1 MSGCFELQPQDGGP
15 RVALA
20 LGETVIGRGP
30 LLGITDRRIS
40 RRHAILEV
48 VGGQLR
54 IKPIH
59 TNPCFYRSSENSQLL
74 PMKTNLWHW
83 LNPGDSFSLLV
94 DKHIFCV
101 VSTHSEMEIECTLR
115 NSQMLDEDDILN
127 EAPKSP
133 VINLLDKT
141 TGTPHLEKTTDITET
156 QTTSTSSMSPVGEC
170 RGLSKQQSH
179 TAQRKRILPAWMLE
193 DLSDQ
198 NLLDPVICGDNSII
212 QGSRKEGICKEK
224 TYINVTQKGRK
235 RISSGNSESVS
246 GGQNAGKKCKDTD
259 QEESVILCK
268 EMPESFSATTL
279 SNPDMHTVKINTQR
293 NEIPIVGLAK
303 VSKHKVMTKGTL
315 TQEDKAVSCAES
327 CSSVQ
332 GKSFH
337 SESQRCHPKS
347 NLEASSSETLQTK
360 ATDSLPQSSQ
370 ENKVKRS
377 SCMYGANCYRKNP
390 VHFQHFSHPGDNDYG
405 GMHVTG
411 QDETDDR
418 PECPYGASCY
428 RNMENTEIGL
438 LGCRVFNSVEKSGA
452 ENNIV
457 IFLRKN
463 LQHKI
468 EYRHSILQVR
478 SVSDEDDVGRPSEY
492 DLNDSFLDDEGEEY
506 EPTDEDSDWE
516 PGKEDQ
522 AQEDVEE
529 LLKEARKFM
538 KRKK

>member
-1 MSGCFELQPQDGGP
+1 MSGGFELQPQDGGP

-20 LGETVIGRGP
+20 SGETVIGRGP
-30 LLGITDRRIS
+30 LLGITDKRIS

-74 PMKTNLWHW
+74 PMKINLWHW
-83 LNPGDSFSLLV
+83 LNPGDSFSLLA
-94 DKHIFCV
+94 DKYIFCV

-127 EAPKSP
+127 EVPKSP
-133 VINLLDKT
+133 VINLPDKT
-141 TGTPHLEKTTDITET
+141 ARTSHLERTTEITET
-156 QTTSTSSMSPVGEC
+156 QTTSTSSVVRNPFLGEC
-170 RGLSKQQSH
+170 GGLSKQQSDPG
-179 TAQRKRILPAWMLE
+179 QRKRSLPAWMLE

-198 NLLDPVICGDNSII
+198 NLLAPVISGDNSII
-212 QGSRKEGICKEK
+212 QGSGREGICKEK
-224 TYINVTQKGRK
+224 THINVTQQGRK

-246 GGQNAGKKCKDTD
+246 GGQDAGKKCKDTN
-259 QEESVILCK
+259 QEESVISSK

-279 SNPDMHTVKINTQR
+279 SNPDMHTTKIKTQR

-303 VSKHKVMTKGTL
+303 VSKHKIMTKGTL
-315 TQEDKAVSCAES
+315 TKGDEALSCSES
-327 CSSVQ
+327 CSSIQ
-332 GKSFH
+332 GKSFL
-337 SESQRCHPKS
+337 SESQRSHPKS
-347 NLEASSSETLQTK
+347 NSEASSSDTLHAK
-360 ATDSLPQSSQ
+360 ETDSLPRSSQ

-390 VHFQHFSHPGDNDYG
+390 VHFQHFSHPGDSDYG

-428 RNMENTEIGL
+428 R
-438 LGCRVFNSVEKSGA
+438 
-452 ENNIV
+452 
-457 IFLRKN
+457 KN

-468 EYRHSILQVR
+468 EYRHSILQDILQR
-478 SVSDEDDVGRPSEY
+478 TS
-492 DLNDSFLDDEGEEY
+492 LI
-506 EPTDEDSDWE
+506 
-516 PGKEDQ
+516 
-522 AQEDVEE
+522 
-529 LLKEARKFM
+529 
-538 KRKK
+538 

>member
-156 QTTSTSSMSPVGEC
+156 QTTSTSSMVRNSPVGEC

-377 SCMYGANCYRKNP
+377 SCMYGANCYRKN
-390 VHFQHFSHPGDNDYG
+390 
-405 GMHVTG
+405 
-411 QDETDDR
+411 
-418 PECPYGASCY
+418 
-428 RNMENTEIGL
+428 
-438 LGCRVFNSVEKSGA
+438 
-452 ENNIV
+452 
-457 IFLRKN
+457 